1 MAPRPVHFRYKMA
14 LPLRYGI
21 RRASAVRAGNLFPV
35 RRVDRD
41 DSAGFGYDVS
51 DGEMLARDGAVFV
64 AILHPQ
70 VEIDDGA
77 DVAAFH
83 TWKRGGVGGS
93 GYGSIAP
100 EAYRIPG
107 RVAVAPMGKG
117 RRSSVRHRVRL
128 FSTPGKDR
136 PRTSVDSAAQDI
148 AIPFW
153 IYLA

>member
-1 MAPRPVHFRYKMA
+1 MELYC
-14 LPLRYGI
+14 
-21 RRASAVRAGNLFPV
+21 
-35 RRVDRD
+35 
-41 DSAGFGYDVS
+41 
-51 DGEMLARDGAVFV
+51 V

-93 GYGSIAP
+93 GHGSIAP

-117 RRSSVRHRVRL
+117 RTISVRHRGRL
-128 FSTPGKDR
+128 FQRLKR
-136 PRTSVDSAAQDI
+136 QAMTSVDSAAQDI
-148 AIPFW
+148 AIRSE